1 MTYKELFNDWHCRD
15 GYANHTLYVNCYRPD
30 KLSTVAEIL
39 QSNERAS
46 RTITELESY
55 ITALQEYQQE
65 LAKRA
70 AQLETMGYKLLL
82 TLKRYKR
89 YQGGVEYYITL
100 TKTLDDGTQ
109 IKELSETYTGKE
121 RRQAIARFEALK
133 KQRPGIEAVKDIE
146 KESWER

>member
-1 MTYKELFNDWHCRD
+1 MTYKELFGGWHCRD

-39 QSNERAS
+39 QNNERAS
-46 RTITELESY
+46 RTIAELEGY
-55 ITALQEYQQE
+55 ITALREYQQE

-70 AQLETMGYKLLL
+70 AQLETMGYKLSL
-82 TLKRYKR
+82 TLERYKR

-109 IKELSETYTGKE
+109 VKELSETYTGKE

-133 KQRPGIEAVKDIE
+133 KQRPGIEAIIDIE
-146 KESWER
+146 KKAWER

>member
-1 MTYKELFNDWHCRD
+1 MTYKELFGDWYCRD
-15 GYANHTLYVNCYRPD
+15 GYAHHTLYVNCYRPD

-39 QSNERAS
+39 QNNERAS
-46 RTITELESY
+46 RTIAELEGY
-55 ITALQEYQQE
+55 ITALREYQQE
-65 LAKRA
+65 LSKRA

-82 TLKRYKR
+82 TLERYKR

-100 TKTLDDGTQ
+100 TKTLDDETQ

>member
-1 MTYKELFNDWHCRD
+1 MTYKELFGGWHCRD

-39 QSNERAS
+39 QNNERAS
-46 RTITELESY
+46 RTIAELESY
-55 ITALQEYQQE
+55 ITALREYQQE
-65 LAKRA
+65 LSKRA

-82 TLKRYKR
+82 KLERYKR

-100 TKTLDDGTQ
+100 IKTLDDGTQ
-109 IKELSETYTGKE
+109 ITELSETYTGKE

>member
-1 MTYKELFNDWHCRD
+1 MTYKEFFGGWHCRD

-46 RTITELESY
+46 RTIAELESY
-55 ITALQEYQQE
+55 ITALREYQQE
-65 LAKRA
+65 LSKRA

-82 TLKRYKR
+82 KLERYKR

-100 TKTLDDGTQ
+100 IKTLDDGTQ
-109 IKELSETYTGKE
+109 ITELSETYTGKE

>member
-1 MTYKELFNDWHCRD
+1 MTYKELFGGWHCRD

-39 QSNERAS
+39 QNNERAS
-46 RTITELESY
+46 RTIAELESY
-55 ITALQEYQQE
+55 ITALREYQQE

-109 IKELSETYTGKE
+109 IKVLSETYTGKE
-121 RRQAIARFEALK
+121 RRHAIARFEALK
-133 KQRPGIEAVKDIE
+133 KERPGIEAVKDIE

>member
-1 MTYKELFNDWHCRD
+1 MTYKEFFGGWHCRD

-39 QSNERAS
+39 QNNERAS
-46 RTITELESY
+46 RTIAELESY
-55 ITALQEYQQE
+55 ITALREYQQE

-70 AQLETMGYKLLL
+70 AQIETMGYKLLL
-82 TLKRYKR
+82 KLERYKR

-109 IKELSETYTGKE
+109 IKVLSETYTGKE

-133 KQRPGIEAVKDIE
+133 KQRPGIEAMKDIA
-146 KESWER
+146 KGAWER

>member
-1 MTYKELFNDWHCRD
+1 MTYKEFFGGWHCRD

-39 QSNERAS
+39 QNNERAS
-46 RTITELESY
+46 RTIAELESY
-55 ITALQEYQQE
+55 ITALREYQQE

-70 AQLETMGYKLLL
+70 AQIETMGYKLLL
-82 TLKRYKR
+82 KLERYKR

-109 IKELSETYTGKE
+109 IKVLSETYTGKE

>member
-1 MTYKELFNDWHCRD
+1 MTYKELFDDWHCRD

-109 IKELSETYTGKE
+109 VKELSETYTGKE

-133 KQRPGIEAVKDIE
+133 KERPGIEAVKDIE

>member
-1 MTYKELFNDWHCRD
+1 MTYKELFEGWDCRD
-15 GYANHTLYVNCYRPD
+15 GYANHTLYINCYRPD

-89 YQGGVEYYITL
+89 YRGGVEYYITL

>member
-1 MTYKELFNDWHCRD
+1 MTYKEFFGGWHCRD
-15 GYANHTLYVNCYRPD
+15 GYANHTLYINCFRPD

-46 RTITELESY
+46 RTIAELEGY
-55 ITALQEYQQE
+55 ITALREYQQE
-65 LAKRA
+65 LSKRA

-121 RRQAIARFEALK
+121 RRQAIARFEVLK
-133 KQRPGIEAVKDIE
+133 KQRPGLEAITDIE
-146 KESWER
+146 KKAWER

>member
-1 MTYKELFNDWHCRD
+1 MTYKELFGDWYCRD

>member
-1 MTYKELFNDWHCRD
+1 MTYKEFFGGWHCRD
-15 GYANHTLYVNCYRPD
+15 GYANHTLYINCFRPD

-39 QSNERAS
+39 QSNELTS
-46 RTITELESY
+46 RTIAELESY
-55 ITALQEYQQE
+55 ITALREYQQE
-65 LAKRA
+65 LTKRA

-89 YQGGVEYYITL
+89 YRGGVEYYITL

>member
-1 MTYKELFNDWHCRD
+1 
-15 GYANHTLYVNCYRPD
+15 
-30 KLSTVAEIL
+30 
-39 QSNERAS
+39 
-46 RTITELESY
+46 
-55 ITALQEYQQE
+55 
-65 LAKRA
+65 
-70 AQLETMGYKLLL
+70 MGYKLLL

-109 IKELSETYTGKE
+109 VKELSETYTGKE

-146 KESWER
+146 KKSWER

>member
-1 MTYKELFNDWHCRD
+1 MTYKEFFDGWHCRD

-39 QSNERAS
+39 QNNERAS
-46 RTITELESY
+46 RTIAELESY
-55 ITALQEYQQE
+55 ITALREYQQE

-109 IKELSETYTGKE
+109 IKVLSETYTGKE
-121 RRQAIARFEALK
+121 RRHAIARFEALK
-133 KQRPGIEAVKDIE
+133 KERPGIEAVKDIE

>member
-1 MTYKELFNDWHCRD
+1 MTYKEFFGGWHCRD

-55 ITALQEYQQE
+55 ITALREYQQE
-65 LAKRA
+65 LSKRA

-82 TLKRYKR
+82 TLERYKR

-133 KQRPGIEAVKDIE
+133 KQRPGLEAIKDIE
-146 KESWER
+146 KKAWER

>member
-1 MTYKELFNDWHCRD
+1 MTYKELFGGWHCRD
-15 GYANHTLYVNCYRPD
+15 GYANHTLYINCFRPD

-39 QSNERAS
+39 QNNERAS
-46 RTITELESY
+46 RTIAELESY
-55 ITALQEYQQE
+55 ITALREYQQE

-70 AQLETMGYKLLL
+70 AQIETMGYKLLL
-82 TLKRYKR
+82 KLERYKR

-109 IKELSETYTGKE
+109 VKELSETYTGKE

>member
-1 MTYKELFNDWHCRD
+1 MTYKELFEGWDCRD

-109 IKELSETYTGKE
+109 VKELSETYTGKE

-146 KESWER
+146 KERWER

>member
-1 MTYKELFNDWHCRD
+1 MTYKELFDDWHCRD

-39 QSNERAS
+39 QNNERAS
-46 RTITELESY
+46 RTIAELESY
-55 ITALQEYQQE
+55 ITALREYQQE
-65 LAKRA
+65 LSKRA

-82 TLKRYKR
+82 KLERYKH

-109 IKELSETYTGKE
+109 VKELSETYTGKE

-133 KQRPGIEAVKDIE
+133 KERPGIEAIIDIE
-146 KESWER
+146 KKSWER